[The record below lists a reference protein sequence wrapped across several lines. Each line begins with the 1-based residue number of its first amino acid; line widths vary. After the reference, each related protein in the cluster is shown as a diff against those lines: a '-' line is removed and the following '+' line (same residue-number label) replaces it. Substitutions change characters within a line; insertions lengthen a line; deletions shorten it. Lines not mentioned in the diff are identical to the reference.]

1 MFLFEPKAKGKNR
14 EPGLQENSVRDF
26 TERQVLVGA
35 DFLCAQAGKL
45 LCPRPDLKGAA
56 MFLFEPKAKG
66 KNREPGLQEN
76 SVRDFTGRQVLLGA
90 DFLFISVCQRGG
102 ALHRAAANA
111 KIYVL
116 IRDGVMVTRMP
127 LEH

>member
-1 MFLFEPKAKGKNR
+1 
-14 EPGLQENSVRDF
+14 
-26 TERQVLVGA
+26 
-35 DFLCAQAGKL
+35 
-45 LCPRPDLKGAA
+45 

-90 DFLFISVCQRGG
+90 DFLFIFVCQRGG